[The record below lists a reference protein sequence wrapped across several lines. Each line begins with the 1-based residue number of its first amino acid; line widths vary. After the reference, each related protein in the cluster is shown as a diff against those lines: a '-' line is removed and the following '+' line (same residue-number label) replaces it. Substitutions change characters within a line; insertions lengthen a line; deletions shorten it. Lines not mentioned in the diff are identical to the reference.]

1 MSDLRRE
8 RITIRT
14 TEWWSLF
21 VAEVERRANLAAKNA
36 LNNDSAIVVY
46 RNQGAYKALNSLV
59 NSLTDPDFLIKPES
73 GDE

>member
-21 VAEVERRANLAAKNA
+21 VAEIERRAALAAKNA
-36 LNNDSAIVVY
+36 LNNDSAIVIY

-59 NSLTDPDFLIKPES
+59 NSLADPDFLIKPEAE
-73 GDE
+73 GE